1 MQRSTTGRPSPRA
14 ALRAGA
20 LWLALALA
28 LLLGSAITAHAKKVL
43 QDGGGADPEVEER
56 LDDAKDELP
65 NSPPPSGGGATATI
79 RGSVFYNDQRTT
91 DGLWSER
98 FYPDGTQ
105 GKQCD
110 ASVNVPDCSA
120 IEARLADLRAQRDEQ
135 ARAVAML
142 QGPAKER
149 AQLWLDELDQ
159 QVAAEEAALAT
170 CKKRCGL
177 NWLGG
182 RYMVVD
188 VIERDD
194 GFAITDTNCKRE
206 DVIAS
211 ATVGRDGAFVA
222 TFPVADAC
230 RHDDLGT
237 AVELRVRLRFCS
249 DRYCFSINKDKNEPY
264 ALSHP
269 GASATKPL
277 KVKAGDD
284 ITVTRMNFNTGG
296 DPLAPNNDS
305 IAANY
310 YASIVDTILKLHRDN
325 PIPFYQAEY
334 GELQYIFPSTK
345 SSTATA
351 RSPTEVAI
359 STFQSRP
366 PELNGAYA
374 WISGKTPAHEYSH
387 VMMQRAWGGSY
398 GFDGV
403 GNGDPDPDNAAA
415 PSVQIA
421 FKEAWAEFIARVVF
435 APTRGCERPSFDA
448 NDGKAADANLE
459 GPLGEGAQWRD
470 NVVKALCDWYDET
483 VDDDPK
489 LAGPGDRFAAEDIHS
504 MWSNLRGM
512 YTKADRYGGEFKKP
526 GLWFCDYV
534 RYYLEVRKSAAAVGA
549 SEHASLEKA
558 VRDLLYNNN
567 IACNMPAPG

>member
-1 MQRSTTGRPSPRA
+1 
-14 ALRAGA
+14 
-20 LWLALALA
+20 
-28 LLLGSAITAHAKKVL
+28 
-43 QDGGGADPEVEER
+43 
-56 LDDAKDELP
+56 
-65 NSPPPSGGGATATI
+65 
-79 RGSVFYNDQRTT
+79 
-91 DGLWSER
+91 
-98 FYPDGTQ
+98 
-105 GKQCD
+105 
-110 ASVNVPDCSA
+110 VNVPDCSA
-120 IEARLADLRAQRDEQ
+120 ITTRLADLRAQRDEQ
-135 ARAVAML
+135 AGAVAML

-149 AQLWLDELDQ
+149 AQLWLDELDA
-159 QVAAEEAALAT
+159 QVSAEEAALAT
-170 CKKRCGL
+170 CKKRCAL

-325 PIPFYQAEY
+325 PIPFYQA
-334 GELQYIFPSTK
+334 
-345 SSTATA
+345 
-351 RSPTEVAI
+351 
-359 STFQSRP
+359 
-366 PELNGAYA
+366 
-374 WISGKTPAHEYSH
+374 
-387 VMMQRAWGGSY
+387 
-398 GFDGV
+398 
-403 GNGDPDPDNAAA
+403 
-415 PSVQIA
+415 
-421 FKEAWAEFIARVVF
+421 
-435 APTRGCERPSFDA
+435 
-448 NDGKAADANLE
+448 
-459 GPLGEGAQWRD
+459 
-470 NVVKALCDWYDET
+470 
-483 VDDDPK
+483 
-489 LAGPGDRFAAEDIHS
+489 
-504 MWSNLRGM
+504 
-512 YTKADRYGGEFKKP
+512 
-526 GLWFCDYV
+526 
-534 RYYLEVRKSAAAVGA
+534 
-549 SEHASLEKA
+549 
-558 VRDLLYNNN
+558 
-567 IACNMPAPG
+567 